1 MTDSVARLKELL
13 FDRETATLAEISR
26 RLDDIATAEQK
37 ARADLAATE
46 QNARAELAASGQR
59 QAADASSRLD
69 EVTKLGVRANSLQ
82 EELAR
87 RIAALDNR
95 LGTPQALRS
104 SVAEVLDD
112 IIVEARETK
121 QDHVSRALA
130 PIMVKTIKSE
140 LENNR
145 DAMVEALY
153 PITGQLVKAY
163 VASAMK
169 ELTNRMNRRF
179 QSNAAMLRVRSLF
192 SGYSVSELAMADTQQ
207 LEVEEL
213 YLIRRGSG
221 ELLERWPTRAIRT
234 NSDIHMSGVM
244 AAINDFATQAFQTDG
259 GHLRSFD
266 LDDFTV
272 YLRASP
278 IHLLAA
284 KCRGVPAPGIDALID
299 GEFLSAVARQHEREK
314 GTAIANGHSPSGEL
328 LSELQQ
334 RLQTGI
340 HTKYDELSTAGMP
353 FNPVRALVATLFLA
367 MIGSVGWYGWNWW
380 SEEATRAEAR
390 TAIADTES
398 MKGYPVLLDVGRGG
412 KSIAIS
418 GVAPSEPAKRQL
430 LQRLGERLPNV
441 SIEDRGIASM
451 PAGGP
456 DLTPQIATV
465 RRDVVKVESELNQQ
479 IGRRIEDVEKR
490 LVEQTLQLGE
500 QTRQLA
506 TLRSLDR
513 ASRRLGE
520 ALPEITALTTA
531 VGSTRQLAGIRS
543 EVESTITLLRSEQ
556 AAVSKAPPNG
566 ADDTRA
572 VASFLAAAEKLR
584 AAAATVSGVATP
596 AETNGNQDRT
606 RITYD
611 VAAEELSLAAERLAT
626 ATAATLQAAS
636 LRIPPPPTPRDRLRA
651 YVGQHA
657 IFFGNG
663 DDFRD
668 RAKADTVLT
677 EVIKLARDANA
688 TLRIVGYTDERG
700 TTARNAPLAQSRA
713 DKVVET
719 LVAAGFPR
727 ARLIAVGRSTGPD
740 LAPSTGPDSPNRRV
754 EFEIAFN
761 EEPVSGGR

>member
-259 GHLRSFD
+259 GHLR
-266 LDDFTV
+266 
-272 YLRASP
+272 
-278 IHLLAA
+278 
-284 KCRGVPAPGIDALID
+284 G
-299 GEFLSAVARQHEREK
+299 GE
-314 GTAIANGHSPSGEL
+314 
-328 LSELQQ
+328 
-334 RLQTGI
+334 
-340 HTKYDELSTAGMP
+340 
-353 FNPVRALVATLFLA
+353 
-367 MIGSVGWYGWNWW
+367 
-380 SEEATRAEAR
+380 
-390 TAIADTES
+390 
-398 MKGYPVLLDVGRGG
+398 
-412 KSIAIS
+412 
-418 GVAPSEPAKRQL
+418 
-430 LQRLGERLPNV
+430 
-441 SIEDRGIASM
+441 
-451 PAGGP
+451 
-456 DLTPQIATV
+456 
-465 RRDVVKVESELNQQ
+465 
-479 IGRRIEDVEKR
+479 
-490 LVEQTLQLGE
+490 
-500 QTRQLA
+500 
-506 TLRSLDR
+506 
-513 ASRRLGE
+513 
-520 ALPEITALTTA
+520 
-531 VGSTRQLAGIRS
+531 
-543 EVESTITLLRSEQ
+543 
-556 AAVSKAPPNG
+556 
-566 ADDTRA
+566 
-572 VASFLAAAEKLR
+572 
-584 AAAATVSGVATP
+584 
-596 AETNGNQDRT
+596 
-606 RITYD
+606 
-611 VAAEELSLAAERLAT
+611 
-626 ATAATLQAAS
+626 
-636 LRIPPPPTPRDRLRA
+636 
-651 YVGQHA
+651 GQ
-657 IFFGNG
+657 
-663 DDFRD
+663 
-668 RAKADTVLT
+668 
-677 EVIKLARDANA
+677 
-688 TLRIVGYTDERG
+688 
-700 TTARNAPLAQSRA
+700 P
-713 DKVVET
+713 
-719 LVAAGFPR
+719 
-727 ARLIAVGRSTGPD
+727 
-740 LAPSTGPDSPNRRV
+740 
-754 EFEIAFN
+754 
-761 EEPVSGGR
+761 